1 MRKFWLMLLVCGL
14 SPVSLAQLD
23 ILDMLASKE
32 GMTGTF
38 KQQIISPEGE
48 PLETSSG
55 QFALLRPDSMR
66 WDIESPDRQLLIASG
81 QQLTQIDWD
90 LEVITE
96 RRLAD
101 RDPSILDWLLASEK
115 ELDAAFVI
123 EALESAV
130 ILTPREPSLT
140 LTRLEIAHDTPL
152 IWEIAVTD
160 STGQVLKISLYEDPA
175 RVPEASDFVAPATD
189 F

>member
-1 MRKFWLMLLVCGL
+1 MHRSWLMLLVCSL

-23 ILDMLASKE
+23 VLDMLASKE

-55 QFALLRPDSMR
+55 QFSLLRPDSMR

-90 LEVITE
+90 LEVVTE

-115 ELDAAFVI
+115 ELDAAFII
-123 EALESAV
+123 EALDSAIV
-130 ILTPREPSLT
+130 LTPREPSLT

-160 STGQVLKISLYEDPA
+160 STAQVLKISLFEDPA
-175 RVPEASDFVAPATD
+175 RMPEASDFVAPATD

>member
-1 MRKFWLMLLVCGL
+1 MRRFCLMLLVCGL
-14 SPVSLAQLD
+14 SPVCLAQLD
-23 ILDMLASKE
+23 ILDMLATKE

-38 KQQIISPEGE
+38 EQQIISPEGE
-48 PLETSSG
+48 PLETSNG
-55 QFALLRPDSMR
+55 QFSLLRPDSMR
-66 WDIESPDRQLLIASG
+66 WEIESPDRQLLIASG

-90 LEVITE
+90 LEMVIE

-115 ELDAAFVI
+115 ELEAAFVI
-123 EALESAV
+123 EALEATV
-130 ILTPREPSLT
+130 VLTPREPSLT
-140 LTRLEIAHDTPL
+140 LTRLEIARATPQ

-160 STGQVLKISLYEDPA
+160 STAQVLKISLFEDPDRA
-175 RVPEASDFVAPATD
+175 PSASDFVAPATD